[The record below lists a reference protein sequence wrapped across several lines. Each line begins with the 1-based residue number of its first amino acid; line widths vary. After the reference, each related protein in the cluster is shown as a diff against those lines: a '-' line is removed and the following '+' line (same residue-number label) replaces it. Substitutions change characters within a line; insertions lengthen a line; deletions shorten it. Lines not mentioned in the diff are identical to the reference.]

1 MPDDDRAARR
11 GGRRAV
17 EVTALPP
24 GRELPTETEKWIVDG
39 LVATMPGLRAR
50 QLFTLRR
57 DMLTE
62 ADYIVVG
69 VDRERD
75 RVVSLLTS
83 HWAELPSGRS
93 CLHVMIQF
101 VGDAYRNGRVFGESW
116 SVHFARLLAD
126 GHRFPE
132 VIALK
137 TYNPVVHCAMSAFS
151 GHPDITMYPD
161 LSGGNDSGRA
171 APAAEVAAVL
181 APGAPFDAARG
192 VIRGI
197 GRPLDLYRE
206 RPTSHDL
213 AANAY
218 FERHAAPGDRVL
230 CMLHVP
236 TAEGAHAIL
245 AALGVPLPSDLGGGR
260 R

>member
-1 MPDDDRAARR
+1 MPDDDGAARR
-11 GGRRAV
+11 DGRRGV

-24 GRELPTETEKWIVDG
+24 GRELPGETEKWIVDG
-39 LVATMPGLRAR
+39 LVETMPGLQAR
-50 QLFTLRR
+50 QLFTFRR

-83 HWAELPSGRS
+83 HWAEIPSGRS

-101 VGDAYRNGRVFGESW
+101 VGDAYRNGPVFGQSW
-116 SVHFARLLAD
+116 SVHFARLLAE
-126 GHRFPE
+126 GRPFPE

-151 GHPDITMYPD
+151 GHPDIDMYPD
-161 LSGGNDSGRA
+161 LAGEDDSQA
-171 APAAEVAAVL
+171 ALAAEVAAVL
-181 APGAPFDAARG
+181 APGAPFDVARG

-197 GRPLDLYRE
+197 GRPRDLYRE
-206 RPTSHDL
+206 RPTSYVPE
-213 AANAY
+213 ANAY

-230 CMLHVP
+230 CLLHAP
-236 TAEGAHAIL
+236 TRDGAHAIL
-245 AALGVPLPSDLGGGR
+245 TALGLPLPSGR
-260 R
+260 D

>member
-1 MPDDDRAARR
+1 MPDDDRAARPA
-11 GGRRAV
+11 GRRGV

-24 GRELPTETEKWIVDG
+24 GRELPAGTEKWIVDG
-39 LVATMPGLRAR
+39 LVETMPGLHTR

-62 ADYIVVG
+62 ADYVVVG
-69 VDRERD
+69 VDREHD

-83 HWAELPSGRS
+83 HWAQLPSGRS

-101 VGDAYRNGRVFGESW
+101 VGDAYRGGPVFGESW

-126 GHRFPE
+126 GRPFPE

-151 GHPDITMYPD
+151 GHPDISMYPD
-161 LSGGNDSGRA
+161 LAGEDVGQA
-171 APAAEVAAVL
+171 ALAAEVAAAV
-181 APGAPFDAARG
+181 APGAVFDAARG
-192 VIRGI
+192 VFPGI
-197 GRPLDLYRE
+197 GRPRDLYRE
-206 RPTSHDL
+206 RPTSDVPE
-213 AANAY
+213 ANAY

-236 TAEGAHAIL
+236 TREGAHSIL
-245 AALGVPLPSDLGGGR
+245 TALGVPLPSGR
-260 R
+260 G

>member
-1 MPDDDRAARR
+1 MPDNDRAA
-11 GGRRAV
+11 GPKGRQAV
-17 EVTALPP
+17 EVMALPP

-39 LVATMPGLRAR
+39 LVETMPGLQAR

-62 ADYIVVG
+62 ADYVVVG

-83 HWAELPSGRS
+83 HWAQIPSGRS

-101 VGDAYRNGRVFGESW
+101 VGDKYRNGPVFGESW

-126 GHRFPE
+126 GRPFPE

-151 GHPDITMYPD
+151 GHPDIALYPD
-161 LSGGNDSGRA
+161 LAGKDDSQQA
-171 APAAEVAAVL
+171 LAAEVAGAL
-181 APGAPFDAARG
+181 APGAAFDAALG
-192 VIRGI
+192 VFPGI
-197 GRPLDLYRE
+197 GRPRDLYRE
-206 RPTSHDL
+206 RPTSYVPE
-213 AANAY
+213 ANAY

-236 TAEGAHAIL
+236 TRDGAHSIL
-245 AALGVPLPSDLGGGR
+245 AALGVPLPSGR
-260 R
+260 G